1 MKGTRAARC
10 RPPRGG
16 AWLRGNMVSANEAGF
31 DLREIAPLSRNILHS
46 CGVKDHGTT
55 GQRTDQ
61 EVLVVPTGH
70 RGWLLTLT
78 SPKAPT
84 GHLSYPV
91 GVRDSAKS
99 GLGHTANRHLP
110 YLAASI
116 FVNVGG
122 HNRPLRKAVFRG
134 LLWRRRP
141 HSSPRVGKPPTWR
154 RGPVRR
160 DSNANGNRM

>member
-1 MKGTRAARC
+1 
-10 RPPRGG
+10 
-16 AWLRGNMVSANEAGF
+16 MVSPNKASL
-31 DLREIAPLSRNILHS
+31 DLREKSPLSRNTLHS

-61 EVLVVPTGH
+61 KVFVAPTGH

-78 SPKAPT
+78 SPKDPT
-84 GHLSYPV
+84 GHLSYPA
-91 GVRDSAKS
+91 GVRDSAES

-110 YLAASI
+110 YLVASI
-116 FVNVGG
+116 VVNVGG
-122 HNRPLRKAVFRG
+122 HNRLVRKAVFRG

-141 HSSPRVGKPPTWR
+141 HSSPRLGKPATRR

-160 DSNANGNRM
+160 DSNANGNRMRTWRIVP